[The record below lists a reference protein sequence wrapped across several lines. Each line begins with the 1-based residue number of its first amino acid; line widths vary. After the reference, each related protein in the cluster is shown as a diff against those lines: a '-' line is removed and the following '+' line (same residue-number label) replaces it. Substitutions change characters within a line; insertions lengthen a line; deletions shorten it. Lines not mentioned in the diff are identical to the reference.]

1 MVVVVHV
8 GELARNNNR
17 RIMIYHIIID
27 RFAVNDN
34 NVEEICFKGG
44 NLKGILSALDYMQG
58 LGADG
63 IMLTPFYKT
72 DAYHGY
78 HITDYK
84 QVDPH
89 FGTWDDVRLLVDEVH
104 RRGMTIVADFVA
116 NHCHE
121 KNLLYADGRHRS
133 WFRYNKDGS
142 VKGFAGFG
150 FLPMFDTDNPE
161 VRDYLTERGLEL
173 CRLGFDAI
181 RLDHATG
188 PSYAFWQHFS
198 NQIKKQFPNVQ
209 LIGEVWGKMDFKPRC
224 LLRYWWHRLRYSA
237 QEARQLE
244 YIKVFDGVLDFSY
257 QHLLCEGAHNDAS
270 IANNHRLYKKVE
282 SHFKRYPKDFKLWL
296 FLDNHDLNRFLFE
309 CGQNKDLLREG
320 IEFSKQFNRT
330 YIMYYGTERE
340 FTNDKDIFDGTPY
353 ADERVRPCLSI
364 DS

>member
-1 MVVVVHV
+1 MM
-8 GELARNNNR
+8 L
-17 RIMIYHIIID
+17 YHIIID

-34 NVEEICFKGG
+34 NVGEVCFKGG
-44 NLKGILSALDYMQG
+44 NLKGILSALDYIQD

-78 HITDYK
+78 HITDYE

-89 FGTWDDVRLLVDEVH
+89 FGTWDDVRQLVDDVH

-121 KNLLYADGRHRS
+121 KNRLYADGKHRD
-133 WFRYNKDGS
+133 WFKYNKDGS
-142 VKGFAGFG
+142 VKGFAGLG
-150 FLPMFDTDNPE
+150 FLPMFDTGNPE

-188 PSYAFWQHFS
+188 PSYTFWNYFRAR
-198 NQIKKQFPNVQ
+198 IKERFPEVL
-209 LIGEVWGKMDFKPRC
+209 LIGEVWGNMDFKPHRR
-224 LLRYWWHRLRYSA
+224 LRYWLNHLRYSA
-237 QEARQLE
+237 QEARQME
-244 YIKVFDGVLDFSY
+244 YAKVFDGVLDFSY
-257 QHLLCEGAHNDAS
+257 QHLLCEAAHNDTS
-270 IANNHRLYKKVE
+270 IVNNRRLYKKVK
-282 SHFKRYPKDFKLWL
+282 SHFNRYPRDFKLWL

-309 CGQNKDLLREG
+309 CGQNKDLFREG
-320 IEFSKQFNRT
+320 IEFSKQCNMP
-330 YIMYYGTERE
+330 YIMFYGTERG

-353 ADERVRPCLSI
+353 ADERVRQCLPLQTQPQ
-364 DS
+364 